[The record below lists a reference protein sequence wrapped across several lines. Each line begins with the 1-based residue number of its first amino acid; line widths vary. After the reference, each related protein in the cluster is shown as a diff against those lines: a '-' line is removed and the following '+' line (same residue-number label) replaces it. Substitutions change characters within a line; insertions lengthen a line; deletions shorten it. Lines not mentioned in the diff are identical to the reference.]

1 MWPWPLIFQPKTCHF
16 YRILGYPKVIQSYT
30 KFWTLWDHSF
40 LSYAA
45 DKHTNK
51 QTNKQPET
59 SYPRRPTVLTESAW
73 IIIVNSWTFAILP
86 PPQIKASDIS
96 RQFLLPAPS
105 WHTCL
110 LWPRYIFEGMAIGH
124 PTTPNWPYKVY
135 RANLGWLI
143 HELVFLV

>member
-86 PPQIKASDIS
+86 PPRLKPPTFLGSFSYLPLPGIRACCGHDIFLRAWPLATQPPQIGPIK
-96 RQFLLPAPS
+96 F
-105 WHTCL
+105 
-110 LWPRYIFEGMAIGH
+110 IG
-124 PTTPNWPYKVY
+124 PIWG
-135 RANLGWLI
+135 GWYTSLC
-143 HELVFLV
+143 F